1 VGAKFALIGEQ
12 LTGTVALFDIKK
24 NNVLTS
30 DPVNAGFSL
39 ALGSAR
45 SRGLEFDLN
54 GKLPGGLM
62 LWIAY
67 AYLDAEVGQ
76 DAGDPNFGFPILKGD
91 PLLNIPKHT
100 GNVLVTKDFEIG
112 EDKLTIG
119 GGVNYVSSRLGET
132 GVKSFRLPDYTLVR
146 ALASYEVSKHVRFSA
161 EVENL
166 FDKHYYPSSYSRLWV
181 TPGTPRSFTFR
192 MGYSF

>member
-1 VGAKFALIGEQ
+1 V
-12 LTGTVALFDIKK
+12 FDIKK

-45 SRGLEFDLN
+45 SRGAEFDLN
-54 GKLPGGLM
+54 GKLPGDFMIWLS
-62 LWIAY
+62 Y

-91 PLLNIPKHT
+91 PLLNIPKHS
-100 GNVLVTKDFEIG
+100 GNLLLTKDIPIG
-112 EDKLTIG
+112 NDKLTIG

-132 GVKSFRLPDYTLVR
+132 GIKSFRLPAYTLVKL
-146 ALASYEVSKHVRFSA
+146 LASYEVSDHVRVSA
-161 EVENL
+161 EVNNL
-166 FDKHYYPSSYSRLWV
+166 FDKNYYPSSYSRLWV
-181 TPGTPRSFTFR
+181 SPGTPRAFTAHLSYRF
-192 MGYSF
+192 